1 MKKCS
6 LLAAAVCV
14 LLCASCSPGEPI
26 PHQSY
31 EDLDFEGPNISDLLF
46 DYFADYYTDTY
57 AIADGKV
64 EIRAEYEFFSSWG
77 CISYYLAIEQSVSE
91 SVKDATFQNLTDNP
105 QHFADLTESY
115 FEDRYDWLEMKIRY
129 LKFTRIDNLQE
140 TAQP

>member
-1 MKKCS
+1 MKKFC
-6 LLAAAVCV
+6 LLATAVCI

-64 EIRAEYEFFSSWG
+64 EIRAVSLFNNYIFSVFVLIKLIMQRIVSA
-77 CISYYLAIEQSVSE
+77 AIVE
-91 SVKDATFQNLTDNP
+91 
-105 QHFADLTESY
+105 
-115 FEDRYDWLEMKIRY
+115 
-129 LKFTRIDNLQE
+129 
-140 TAQP
+140 